1 MAQGQGEGAG
11 RGQVIVGSHKR
22 LSQGVCQVN
31 GWDLLIVFFTAFYA
45 FAIGRNIIFWA
56 FLSAFYG
63 FWIPLLMV
71 LFMTKRQPSA
81 VIFPQ
86 WFMDWAGP
94 KYINRTIK
102 RMEREF

>member
-1 MAQGQGEGAG
+1 M
-11 RGQVIVGSHKR
+11 
-22 LSQGVCQVN
+22 N

-45 FAIGRNIIFWA
+45 FAIGRSVIFWP
-56 FLSAFYG
+56 LMSAFYG

-71 LFMTKRQPSA
+71 LFMPKRQPSA

-94 KYINRTIK
+94 KYINRTINK
-102 RMEREF
+102 MEREF